1 MRKLIALVTLAAA
14 TTLCRAQSADR
25 PILFSGFSLAADT
38 PSAPTSVPKKPIS
51 FDVSA
56 IDKTVDPCTDFYQF
70 ACGNWR
76 KNNPIPADQV
86 RWGRFNELGER
97 NRYLLYTELKDAA
110 DAPKTPLQVKYG
122 DYFAACMNV
131 DLADKL
137 GAKPIQPELDAIAA
151 LKSGKD
157 LAALN
162 LESFRRY
169 GGHTLFGV
177 GVEQDEKDSSKQI
190 LATGQGGLSLPDRDY
205 YLNDDDRTK
214 TIRTQFVAH
223 MVKMFTL
230 LGDSPDQAAAEAAA
244 VLKIETA
251 FAKGSMSRVEM
262 RDPTKV
268 YHIMTIAEV
277 QKLTPAYNWKL
288 YLDGIG
294 MAKAPSL
301 NVSSPGFFAAVNT
314 ELTTE
319 PLPAIKSY
327 LRWHA
332 LHSAAPYLSKPF
344 DDENFAFYAATL
356 QGQKEQ
362 TPRWKRCTS
371 LTDRALGEA
380 VGQDWVKKYFPPDAK
395 ANMEDLVHDLEAA
408 LAQDI
413 QQLDWMSPATKVEAE
428 KKLKAFRDKI
438 GYPDH
443 WRDYSTLVVK
453 RDDLVGNIERDS
465 VFETKRDLAKYGKPV
480 DEKEW
485 GMTPPT
491 VNAYYNPAMND
502 INFPAGILQ
511 PPFYDNHADAAV
523 NFGAIGVVIGHEMT
537 HGFDDEGSQYDL
549 HGNVKVWWTP
559 EDLAKFK
566 ERTEC
571 TAKEY
576 DGFEVAPGQKLNG
589 HLTLGENTADNGGL
603 RIAYQALQSVLAQQG
618 PAIANEKLDGY
629 TPSQQ
634 FFISFAQVW
643 CENRTEQVAR
653 VSAKTDPHSSGQWRT
668 NGSVQNFDQF
678 GKAFG
683 CKVGQPMMPASGG
696 CRTW

>member
-1 MRKLIALVTLAAA
+1 MRKLIVLSLLAIA
-14 TTLCRAQSADR
+14 TPLCTAQSLNQQ
-25 PILFSGFSLAADT
+25 IVFADT
-38 PSAPTSVPKKPIS
+38 PSGPTSVPKKPIS
-51 FDVSA
+51 FDVTA
-56 IDKTVDPCTDFYQF
+56 IDKTVNPCNDFYQF

-76 KNNPIPADQV
+76 KDNPIPSDQV

-97 NRYLLYTELKDAA
+97 NRYLLYTELKEAA
-110 DAPKTPLQVKYG
+110 DAPKTPLQTKYG

-137 GAKPIQPELDAIAA
+137 GAKPIQPELDSVAA
-151 LKSGKD
+151 LQSGKD

-162 LESFRRY
+162 VNSFLHY
-169 GGHTLFGV
+169 GGHTLFDV

-190 LATGQGGLSLPDRDY
+190 LGTSQGGLSLPDRDY
-205 YLNDDDRTK
+205 YLTDDERTK

-223 MVKMFTL
+223 VTKMFVL
-230 LGDSPDQAAAEAAA
+230 LGDTPGQAATEAAA
-244 VLKIETA
+244 VLKVETA
-251 FAKGSMSRVEM
+251 LAKGSMSRVDM
-262 RDPTKV
+262 RDPTKT
-268 YHIMTIAEV
+268 YHVMTIAEL

-294 MAKAPSL
+294 MGSVPSID
-301 NVSSPGFFAAVNT
+301 VSSPGFLTAVND

-319 PLPAIKSY
+319 PLPVLKSY
-327 LRWHA
+327 LRWHV
-332 LHSAAPYLSKPF
+332 LHSSAPYLSKAF
-344 DDENFAFYAATL
+344 DEENFAFYNATL
-356 QGQKEQ
+356 QGQKVQ

-380 VGQDWVKKYFPPDAK
+380 VGQDWVKKYFPPSAK
-395 ANMEDLVHDLEAA
+395 ANMEELVHDLEAA
-408 LAQDI
+408 LGQDI

-428 KKLKAFRDKI
+428 AKLKAFRDKI
-438 GYPDH
+438 GYPDK
-443 WRDYSTLVVK
+443 WRDYSTLTVK
-453 RDDLVGNIERDS
+453 RDDLVGNLERDGI
-465 VFETKRDLAKYGKPV
+465 FEAKRDLAKYGKPV

-511 PPFYDNHADAAV
+511 PPFFDDHADAAV

-537 HGFDDEGSQYDL
+537 HGFDDEGAQYDL

-576 DGFEVAPGQKLNG
+576 DNFEVAPGQKLNG

-603 RIAYQALQSVLAQQG
+603 RIAYQALMSVLAKD
-618 PAIANEKLDGY
+618 PKAADAKLDGY

-643 CENRTEQVAR
+643 CENRTEQVSR
-653 VSAKTDPHSSGQWRT
+653 MSAKTDPHSSGMWRT

-678 GKAFG
+678 GKAFS
-683 CKVGQPMMPASGG
+683 CKVGDPMMPASGG